1 MDEAAGRKGGRLAT
15 QRRPGRPRPPGRTRG
30 GTSPP
35 RRTRAAART
44 AHGDVARGRGRERGK
59 GDASLGTRVGGRP
72 SRGRRPWDGRRRV
85 VVSADAAV
93 ADATP
98 RRPGRPRPPGRTRG
112 GSSPP
117 RQTRAAAWRRRARPR
132 PRKVQGGRESGD
144 ASRGTRVGG
153 RSAECRRLRGRGS
166 GRRPRGDV
174 AASPPAR
181 RRRRGGEEM
190 LPSRSPFRRRRRD
203 APTLLPASSR
213 RDDGSAGVAGRPFP
227 TPSPRLA
234 ASWEARRRS
243 PRLSRGAM
251 TARETRS
258 CRAARLPAGAAVG
271 DAAFSVAPLVA
282 RSSVGPRSPGHP
294 VRGRGRAAGHG
305 VDPATPVVE
314 LPARAL
320 TRPRRWREPGN
331 SLMLVRPATAA
342 QTVCGPWLRL
352 ASVSIWLAVATRPKT
367 A

>member
-59 GDASLGTRVGGRP
+59 GDAILGTRVGGRP

-144 ASRGTRVGG
+144 ASRGTVGG
-153 RSAECRRLRGRGS
+153 VSS
-166 GRRPRGDV
+166 SPRPRGDV

-190 LPSRSPFRRRRRD
+190 LPSRSPFRRRRWD

-227 TPSPRLA
+227 FPAPSPRLA
-234 ASWEARRRS
+234 ASWEARRR
-243 PRLSRGAM
+243 PPPAFAWRDDCAGDALVP
-251 TARETRS
+251 
-258 CRAARLPAGAAVG
+258 CRAFAG
-271 DAAFSVAPLVA
+271 
-282 RSSVGPRSPGHP
+282 
-294 VRGRGRAAGHG
+294 
-305 VDPATPVVE
+305 
-314 LPARAL
+314 
-320 TRPRRWREPGN
+320 RRRC
-331 SLMLVRPATAA
+331 R
-342 QTVCGPWLRL
+342 
-352 ASVSIWLAVATRPKT
+352 
-367 A
+367 